1 MLVKTGQL
9 GTAGPRD
16 LCAGASVEGAAPTA
30 DALLGPDSVERAQPA
45 AAKASTSRLAGAS
58 SFIMAASIMRL
69 GAWTRV
75 IPSRFPIPGRP
86 VAKASQTFE
95 EACRAGGWPAHL
107 WGHTVRQATVEAGE
121 LGWWWAPA
129 GVE

>member
-9 GTAGPRD
+9 GTAGFRD

-30 DALLGPDSVERAQPA
+30 DALLGPDSVERTQPA
-45 AAKASTSRLAGAS
+45 AAKASTSRLAGAGS
-58 SFIMAASIMRL
+58 LIIGAPIMRL
-69 GAWTRV
+69 GGWTRV

-95 EACRAGGWPAHL
+95 EACRARGWPAHL
-107 WGHTVRQATVEAGE
+107 WGHTGRQATGQ
-121 LGWWWAPA
+121 G
-129 GVE
+129 G